1 MFFEIPAHNNV
12 QINYNKGT
20 GIGLSIVKNIV
31 TLHKG
36 SINVENKETGGVV
49 FKVIMPLGK
58 NHLSEKEIVKDFKI
72 SDDVTQY
79 ISQLDIQET
88 KQEEDITDLEV
99 TDEKLT
105 ILVVEDHKVLR
116 SFMKNLLKDEYN
128 VIGAEN
134 GVIGMKKALKFVPD
148 LIVSDVIM
156 PEMVGTELCAK
167 IKENIKT
174 SHIPVILLT
183 SRSSLI
189 YKIEGLESGADDYIS
204 KPFNLVEFKLRIK
217 NLLDSTQRLKAKFSA
232 EDNFSPSEITV
243 SSLDEQLLKKAFKVV
258 EENISNE
265 QFDIPFFCSELGVSR
280 TMLFTKIKAW
290 TNFTPNEFIHEIRMK
305 RAAQLLEQNKI
316 NISQISYKV
325 GFNNPKYFSKCF
337 QKKYGETPTQYSN
350 KFADSSDD

>member
-1 MFFEIPAHNNV
+1 
-12 QINYNKGT
+12 
-20 GIGLSIVKNIV
+20 
-31 TLHKG
+31 
-36 SINVENKETGGVV
+36 
-49 FKVIMPLGK
+49 
-58 NHLSEKEIVKDFKI
+58 
-72 SDDVTQY
+72 
-79 ISQLDIQET
+79 
-88 KQEEDITDLEV
+88 
-99 TDEKLT
+99 
-105 ILVVEDHKVLR
+105 
-116 SFMKNLLKDEYN
+116 MKNLLKAEYN
-128 VIGAEN
+128 VIVAEN
-134 GVIGMKKALKFVPD
+134 GAIGLQKAIKFLPD

-204 KPFNLVEFKLRIK
+204 KPFNLIEFKLRIK
-217 NLLDSTQRLKAKFSA
+217 NMLASKRRLKTKFSS
-232 EDNFSPSEITV
+232 EDSFAPSEITV

-258 EENISNE
+258 KENISNE

-316 NISQISYKV
+316 NISQISYEV
-325 GFNNPKYFSKCF
+325 GFNNPKYFCKCF
-337 QKKYGETPTQYSN
+337 QKKFGETPTQYLN
-350 KFADSSDD
+350 KFSDNTNS

>member
-1 MFFEIPAHNNV
+1 
-12 QINYNKGT
+12 
-20 GIGLSIVKNIV
+20 
-31 TLHKG
+31 
-36 SINVENKETGGVV
+36 V
-49 FKVIMPLGK
+49 FKVKMLLGR
-58 NHLSEKEIVKDFKI
+58 NHLLDKEILKDFKI
-72 SDDVTQY
+72 SDDLEQY
-79 ISQLDIQET
+79 TSQLNPAEIVQEDDIN
-88 KQEEDITDLEV
+88 DLEN
-99 TDEKLT
+99 TEDKLT
-105 ILVVEDHKVLR
+105 VLIVEDHKVLR
-116 SFMKNLLKDEYN
+116 SFMKNLLKEEYN
-128 VIGAEN
+128 VITAEN
-134 GVIGMKKALKFVPD
+134 GAIGLKKALKFLPD

-156 PEMVGTELCAK
+156 PEMVGTELCSK

-217 NLLDSTQRLKAKFSA
+217 NLLISKQRLKTKFSS
-232 EDNFSPSEITV
+232 EDSFTPSEIVV
-243 SSLDEQLLKKAFKVV
+243 SSLDEQLLKKAFKIV
-258 EENISNE
+258 EENIANE

-337 QKKYGETPTQYSN
+337 QKKFGETPTQYLS
-350 KFADSSDD
+350 KFSDDSKS